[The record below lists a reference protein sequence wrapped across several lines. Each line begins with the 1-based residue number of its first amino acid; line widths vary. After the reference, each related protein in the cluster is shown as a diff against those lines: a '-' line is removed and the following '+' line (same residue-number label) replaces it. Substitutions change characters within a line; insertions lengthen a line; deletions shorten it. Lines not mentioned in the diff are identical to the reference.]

1 MKKMKRRDFLKVTLA
16 AGAFT
21 AVSSGPWFLR
31 YGRGEKPIKYG
42 VLIPLTGGLAELA
55 ADQKAA
61 TEIAIDEVN
70 ANGGMLGREVALIIR
85 DTEFSAAVTRRKAI
99 ELLDREKID
108 FMTGACSGFE
118 EMTMNDL
125 AKKRNIIH
133 FTLPQYMLDTK
144 ANFFKYSFG
153 LNVTPFQA
161 AAAGAKWA
169 AKHVT
174 GDRWHLLA
182 DNYSWP
188 KMWVPAYEH
197 WAKVAGKKWTG
208 VTWSPFPTT
217 DYSTFIPQVR
227 AKRPDVL
234 FTVTWGSGQINL
246 IKQMHEFG
254 VAKEMKVLFGVS
266 DTPWALAAGAG
277 SFEGMYA
284 GMPWYW
290 KLEDKYPASKAFN
303 KKFLAKTKRLSAAYG
318 QTSYDTPHL
327 IADVVNEVKSLDKE
341 KIRRALE
348 GRRFGYLKSEAYIRA
363 CDHVV
368 IQEFYFMRGKPKG
381 EMVNKYDFFTIEQ
394 SVGGEDIILS
404 CADKGL

>member
-1 MKKMKRRDFLKVTLA
+1 M
-16 AGAFT
+16 
-21 AVSSGPWFLR
+21 
-31 YGRGEKPIKYG
+31 
-42 VLIPLTGGLAELA
+42 
-55 ADQKAA
+55 
-61 TEIAIDEVN
+61 
-70 ANGGMLGREVALIIR
+70 R

-99 ELLDREKID
+99 ELLDGEKID

-125 AKKRNIIH
+125 AKKRNILYV
-133 FTLPQYMLDTK
+133 TLPQFMLSHK
-144 ANFFKYSFG
+144 KHFHKYSFG

-169 AKHVT
+169 AKHVK

-188 KMWVPAYEH
+188 KMWVPAYKH
-197 WAKVAGKKWTG
+197 WAKLAGKKFTG

-217 DYSTFIPQVR
+217 DYSTYIPMVR

-254 VAKEMKVLFGVS
+254 VAKDMKVLFGVS
-266 DTPWALAAGAG
+266 DTPWAMAAGAG

-303 KKFLAKTKRLSAAYG
+303 KKFMAKTKRLSAGYG
-318 QTSYDTPHL
+318 QTSYETPRL
-327 IADVVNEVKSLDKE
+327 LAAVVNEVKSLKPE
-341 KIRRALE
+341 PIAKALE
-348 GRRFGYLKSEAYIRA
+348 GRRFTDLKSECYIRP
-363 CDHVV
+363 CDHVT
-368 IQEFYFMRGKPKG
+368 IQEFYFMKGKAKAQ
-381 EMVNKYDFFTIEQ
+381 MTNKWDFFTLEQ
-394 SVGGEDIILS
+394 SVGGEDIVES
-404 CADKGL
+404 CKAKGH